1 MKSINKEWIKRDK
14 RFNLSF
20 DYDLLLFSDAS
31 LLVVWILFGFVDW
44 TDLSEVVGPL
54 DLLSESINLFW
65 GVPFD
70 SALLRAIMKNYD
82 TLIKGLKV

>member
-1 MKSINKEWIKRDK
+1 M
-14 RFNLSF
+14 NLN
-20 DYDLLLFSDAS
+20 LLVSSAAS
-31 LLVVWILFGFVDW
+31 LLVVRKLFVLVNR
-44 TDLSEVVGPL
+44 TDLSEVVEPL
-54 DLLSESINLFW
+54 DLLSDSIDLFW

>member
-1 MKSINKEWIKRDK
+1 M
-14 RFNLSF
+14 NLN
-20 DYDLLLFSDAS
+20 LLVSSAAS
-31 LLVVWILFGFVDW
+31 LLVVQKLFVLVNR
-44 TDLSEVVGPL
+44 TDLSEVVEPL
-54 DLLSESINLFW
+54 DLLSDSIDLFW

>member
-1 MKSINKEWIKRDK
+1 M
-14 RFNLSF
+14 NLN
-20 DYDLLLFSDAS
+20 LLVSSAAS
-31 LLVVWILFGFVDW
+31 LLVVRILFVLVNR
-44 TDLSEVVGPL
+44 TDLSEVVEPL
-54 DLLSESINLFW
+54 DLLSDSIDLFW

>member
-1 MKSINKEWIKRDK
+1 M
-14 RFNLSF
+14 NLN
-20 DYDLLLFSDAS
+20 LLLSSAAS
-31 LLVVWILFGFVDW
+31 LLVVRILFVLVNR
-44 TDLSEVVGPL
+44 TDLSEVVEPL
-54 DLLSESINLFW
+54 DLLSDSIDLFW